1 VASAR
6 EKELSLTEIAENA
19 KNDFNVKDLEI
30 FLKLIAV
37 FLWGLCG
44 LCEKKELS
52 LTEITESAKKD
63 YYVNDHGILSPLLSG
78 IFLWGLCGLCERNK
92 IGSHRDRREREEYP
106 EL

>member
-1 VASAR
+1 MLKALKHYYLDLIMCFSAGSVASAR
-6 EKELSLTEIAENA
+6 EKE
-19 KNDFNVKDLEI
+19 F
-30 FLKLIAV
+30 
-37 FLWGLCG
+37 
-44 LCEKKELS
+44 S

>member
-1 VASAR
+1 MASAR

-52 LTEITESAKKD
+52 LTEIAEGAKI
-63 YYVNDHGILSPLLSG
+63 NDHEIWLKISEE
-78 IFLWGLCGLCERNK
+78 FLC
-92 IGSHRDRREREEYP
+92 
-106 EL
+106 